1 MFPTDPLDELVISE
15 LRNHDIVSMRDLSMP
30 PSEGLLKSP
39 VWSLV
44 ELMQKKAAVQKF
56 VDPGARSAKR
66 ARTAADAESGPGPR
80 HGGPAPG
87 VVQFCTAR
95 DARLD
100 DIHLGDAVTTNHTR
114 NRRMKYLRK
123 PEWIATFCGAFRINP
138 PANLTERH
146 LRHEKFKD
154 MKQFE
159 YFLWEDICNQPLF
172 DSISFEICRK
182 LNVLQDDFWFETDQG
197 HRLRNVDGILD
208 KFKYLDGETS
218 HRDKEHPPE
227 FHGKPVID
235 IHVVVKRWE

>member
-1 MFPTDPLDELVISE
+1 MSAGSPAGSARSRDAGDGGPPGGEPLSPTVRELVEKCHDEMFPTDPLDELVISE

-100 DIHLGDAVTTNHTR
+100 DIHLGDAVIRGSATGGPERRRRTR
-114 NRRMKYLRK
+114 
-123 PEWIATFCGAFRINP
+123 
-138 PANLTERH
+138 
-146 LRHEKFKD
+146 
-154 MKQFE
+154 
-159 YFLWEDICNQPLF
+159 
-172 DSISFEICRK
+172 
-182 LNVLQDDFWFETDQG
+182 
-197 HRLRNVDGILD
+197 
-208 KFKYLDGETS
+208 
-218 HRDKEHPPE
+218 
-227 FHGKPVID
+227 
-235 IHVVVKRWE
+235 